1 MDKYQKESS
10 TFQLGWHSEN
20 SHIFYR
26 QTHKILLKKKSKRY
40 IQTGGLDK
48 TLTQKRKTTK
58 GIYNKAS
65 QICP

>member
-26 QTHKILLKKKSKRY
+26 QTHKILLKKKVKDIYKR
-40 IQTGGLDK
+40 GD
-48 TLTQKRKTTK
+48 
-58 GIYNKAS
+58 
-65 QICP
+65 